1 MKASKS
7 VQDDDPDRRL
17 LIVTESLGI
26 GGTES
31 HLIRTLPRLRDAG
44 WSVATFCLTERGARA
59 SQVEAAGVKV
69 FAAPRV
75 AKQKGSILRYPAH
88 VSLAVNR
95 LYWLMRRWR
104 PQIAH
109 FYLPGPYLI
118 GAHVAGAV
126 GTPIKVMSRRSLS
139 GYQQNWPTVAR
150 LERSLHEKMDA
161 VIGNSRAVVRE
172 LLDEGIPMSKIRLIY
187 NGIQPLQP
195 LPDRAESRAALGLD
209 DDTLAGVVVAN
220 LIHYKGHRELVR
232 GLSHVASTLSSPW
245 RILVAGRDHGL
256 RAELEALA
264 AARGI
269 SENIQFIGEHA
280 DIPRLLAAVDFGL
293 LTSREEGFSN
303 VILEAMSAG
312 LPMIVTDV
320 GGNPEAVLDGET
332 GCVVPP
338 CNPKAIGDAILRFA
352 RNPALRK
359 RLGAAGQKRVEQEF
373 SIERCVEAHA
383 QLYQELLDRSR
394 VGALGIAAE

>member
-1 MKASKS
+1 MDASKFD
-7 VQDDDPDRRL
+7 QGGDPGRRL

-31 HLIRTLPRLRDAG
+31 HLIRTLPRLADAG
-44 WSVATFCLTERGARA
+44 WNVATFCLTERGERA
-59 SQVEAAGVKV
+59 GQVEEAGVKV
-69 FAAPRV
+69 IAAPRV

-88 VSLAVNR
+88 VTLAVNR

-118 GAHVAGAV
+118 GAHVALAV

-139 GYQQNWPTVAR
+139 TYQQNWPTVAR

-161 VIGNSRAVVRE
+161 VIGNSRAVVNE
-172 LLDEGIPMSKIRLIY
+172 LLEEGIPRAKIRLIY
-187 NGIQPLQP
+187 NGIKLVRPV
-195 LPDRAESRAALGLD
+195 PDRAVSRASLGLS
-209 DDTLAGVVVAN
+209 DDTLVGVVVAN

-232 GLSHVASTLSSPW
+232 GLSHVAANLSSPW
-245 RILVAGRDHGL
+245 RVLVAGRDHGL

-269 SENIQFIGEHA
+269 SDHVQFIGEHA
-280 DIPRLLAAVDFGL
+280 DIPSLLAAADFGL

-320 GGNPEAVLDGET
+320 GGNPEAVINGET
-332 GCVVPP
+332 GYVVPP
-338 CNPKAIGDAILRFA
+338 CNPKAISDAILRLA
-352 RNPALRK
+352 CNPALRK
-359 RLGAAGQKRVEQEF
+359 RLGAAGRKRVEQEF
-373 SIERCVEAHA
+373 SIERCVQAHA
-383 QLYQELLDRSR
+383 ELYQELLDRNRAS
-394 VGALGIAAE
+394 VLGVAAE

>member
-1 MKASKS
+1 MDASRFG
-7 VQDDDPDRRL
+7 QDDDPGRRL

-31 HLIRTLPRLRDAG
+31 HLIRTLPRLKDAG
-44 WSVATFCLTERGARA
+44 WSVATFCVTERGERA
-59 SQVEAAGVKV
+59 GQVEEAGVQV

-75 AKQKGSILRYPAH
+75 AKQKGSMLRYPAH
-88 VSLAVNR
+88 VTLAVNR

-118 GAHVAGAV
+118 GAHVARAV

-161 VIGNSRAVVRE
+161 VIGNSRAVVNE
-172 LLDEGIPMSKIRLIY
+172 LLEEGIPKSKIRLIY
-187 NGIQPLQP
+187 NGIQSLRP
-195 LPDRAESRAALGLD
+195 LPDRARARAALGLD

-232 GLSHVASTLSSPW
+232 GLSHVAANLSSPW
-245 RILVAGRDHGL
+245 RVLVAGRDHGL

-269 SENIQFIGEHA
+269 PEHIQFIGENA
-280 DIPRLLAAVDFGL
+280 DIPSLLAAADFGL

-359 RLGAAGQKRVEQEF
+359 RLGAAGRKRAEKEF
-373 SIERCVEAHA
+373 SIERCVQSHA
-383 QLYQELLDRSR
+383 ELYEELLNRR
-394 VGALGIAAE
+394 RAGALGIAAE